1 LLQNQQERVN
11 IDLWDL
17 CYQICFLNYSP
28 ERGAVDID
36 PNLIDEYGDVDW
48 QNLENKTQQLVK
60 QLFASLPAN
69 PD

>member
-1 LLQNQQERVN
+1 MNRLSQKFNFIEVEKKLQEYWQ
-11 IDLWDL
+11 
-17 CYQICFLNYSP
+17 
-28 ERGAVDID
+28 DIKV
-36 PNLIDEYGDVDW
+36 YFW

>member
-1 LLQNQQERVN
+1 
-11 IDLWDL
+11 L

-28 ERGAVDID
+28 EQGTVDID
-36 PNLIDEYGDVDW
+36 PNLIDEYGDVEW

-69 PD
+69 PV